1 MKGKKLLFIVN
12 PNAGNNRIK
21 NSALKILDNF
31 IKAGFDVTFY
41 STQKKGDAC
50 NITQNFGKDFSTIVC
65 CGGDG
70 TLNETIN
77 GVLKSGIDVELG
89 YIPCGTTNDFAY
101 NYKLYSNNVRAGLA
115 IAKGSPQPLDIGI
128 INDRA
133 FAYVAA
139 FGAFTEIPYQTPQK
153 SKAAFG
159 KLAYYSEAVK
169 KLPHINS
176 VRATVTC
183 GDVTFEEDLI
193 YGMISNSLHVGGF
206 KMSDIMKNLKN
217 ISLHDGKL
225 EALFVVKP
233 KNITEFQ
240 SIANSFL
247 LSDDSKFVRSF
258 QADSIKL
265 HFDTPTPWT
274 LDGEFGGEY
283 SDVEFRVVSG
293 KVVLLK

>member
-21 NSALKILDNF
+21 NSALKVLDNF
-31 IKAGFDVTFY
+31 VKAGFDVTFY

-50 NITQNFGKDFSTIVC
+50 NITENFGKDFSTIVC

-101 NYKLYSNNVRAGLA
+101 NYKLYSNNVKAGLA
-115 IAKGSPQPLDIGI
+115 IAKGSPQPLDVGI

-225 EALFVVKP
+225 EALFVSKP
-233 KNITEFQ
+233 KNLVEFQ

-247 LSDDSKFVRSF
+247 LSDDSKFVHSF